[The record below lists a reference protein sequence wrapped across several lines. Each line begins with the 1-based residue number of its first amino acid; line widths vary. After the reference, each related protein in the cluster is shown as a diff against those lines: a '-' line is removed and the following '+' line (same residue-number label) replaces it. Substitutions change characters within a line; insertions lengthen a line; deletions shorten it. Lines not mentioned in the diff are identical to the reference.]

1 MARSDDFYIT
11 TLKYGR
17 SALSKSVDVNYN
29 EVRNH
34 VKSIHPNIE
43 DKAFAKIFWSAFERL
58 QYFEGDYAEMIQ
70 NNTPHALNIE
80 AYFHLLEHEELEEA
94 RTSSKNAL
102 LVATIAIGIS
112 IITAVASIWIQLK
125 IPTDVVV
132 SGSQIERVLNAIATP
147 HKFVLD
153 KRQIEQLRKNN
164 ERQINVILDERQ
176 FSELIGKLNEL
187 IER

>member
-1 MARSDDFYIT
+1 
-11 TLKYGR
+11 
-17 SALSKSVDVNYN
+17 
-29 EVRNH
+29 
-34 VKSIHPNIE
+34 
-43 DKAFAKIFWSAFERL
+43 
-58 QYFEGDYAEMIQ
+58 MIQ

-132 SGSQIERVLNAIATP
+132 SGSQIERVLNANATP
-147 HKFVLD
+147 HNVVLD
-153 KRQIEQLRKNN
+153 QGQLEQLLKNN
-164 ERQINVILDERQ
+164 ARPMNVILDEKQ
-176 FSELIGKLNEL
+176 LNEL
-187 IER
+187 IEKLSRSDDASQ